1 MVMRFLKLTTLLNGV
16 SSLSPTEVSS
26 SNPAPVGS
34 YGSIVAL
41 RGTLTRPA
49 DTTAYTANDLVGAT
63 TSVSATNVI
72 EITDAVLAAG
82 EALRIERV
90 RLGKSTNGTTNATF
104 RLHFFNALPTLGV
117 GDNGALG
124 AITALDVDDMRNHV
138 GYVDVTI
145 SNAGKDAADASVG
158 VAVPGVGSAMT
169 IAPRTGTSIWVVIQA
184 TAAYTPGSAEAFEV
198 TVEGARG

>member
-1 MVMRFLKLTTLLNGV
+1 MAFNRVESARSV
-16 SSLSPTEVSS
+16 
-26 SNPAPVGS
+26 
-34 YGSIVAL
+34 VAL

-49 DTTAYTANDLVGAT
+49 DTNAYTANDAVGAT

-72 EITDAVLAAG
+72 EITNAVRVAGDAI
-82 EALRIERV
+82 RIERV
-90 RLGKSTNGTTNATF
+90 RLGKSVNTTTNATF

-124 AITALDVDDMRNHV
+124 AITALATDDMRNHV

-145 SNAGKDAADASVG
+145 DRAGNDAADGSYGA
-158 VAVPGVGSAMT
+158 AVPSVGSAMT
-169 IAPRTGTSIWVVIQA
+169 IGPRTGTSIFVVIQA

-198 TVEGARG
+198 TVEGVRG